1 MRCAFP
7 ICLRERWRHQP
18 TGWPRSMPMARS
30 RPSAVFADPGDDRL
44 SGPEKTSVFRAT
56 RLDSLVRRRGTG
68 IRPPS
73 VQGNVTGH
81 YRASPVSSGRRAV
94 RGEPCPLP
102 CPGFRAEGTHSH
114 RGVHSAVLFD
124 RFPAAVP
131 SDGAP
136 AAGASRKGE
145 RSQAE
150 ETRAPPLRCRVF
162 RSLVE
167 NGLFGVWVFSCF
179 CPMQTVRSVRRQS
192 IPPPL
197 RATMLRLLRR
207 PFPAPCAS
215 RIPEIPPGSGAMLIS
230 PILFIVADR
239 ALVVGTRTGPTACP
253 NPSQVPSPLL
263 TA

>member
-1 MRCAFP
+1 MRCALP
-7 ICLRERWRHQP
+7 ICLCERWRHQP

-56 RLDSLVRRRGTG
+56 RLDSLVRRRGRG
-68 IRPPS
+68 IRPPPS

-81 YRASPVSSGRRAV
+81 YRASPVSTGRRAV

-102 CPGFRAEGTHSH
+102 CPGSRAEGTHSH

-124 RFPAAVP
+124 CFPAAVP

-150 ETRAPPLRCRVF
+150 ETRASALRCRVF

-167 NGLFGVWVFSCF
+167 NGRFWRLGFFLFLPHANGAQRAAAVDPASPSGHYVEAPAAAFF
-179 CPMQTVRSVRRQS
+179 PLPARREFPKS
-192 IPPPL
+192 
-197 RATMLRLLRR
+197 RL
-207 PFPAPCAS
+207 
-215 RIPEIPPGSGAMLIS
+215 GA
-230 PILFIVADR
+230 
-239 ALVVGTRTGPTACP
+239 ALC
-253 NPSQVPSPLL
+253 
-263 TA
+263 